1 MKTKKLSLIAV
12 FVGTM
17 LLLSVSAFGQVKFS
31 DPNVEYEFTLPDDD
45 WKMTVKPS
53 EYSPNVEYVYKYK
66 QDGHL
71 QIRKTNVKKADT
83 FADIIR
89 EEEQKLQ
96 FIPGYVAG
104 KDENFTGA
112 LEGKVFNYEFVRS
125 GQNMGG
131 RTYFLRSDPTT
142 VYVVRFTGVK
152 DNLRLIRNQTDYIA
166 RTFSIKGS

>member
-1 MKTKKLSLIAV
+1 MNTKKLSFLAA
-12 FVGTM
+12 FFGA
-17 LLLSVSAFGQVKFS
+17 LLLLPAAAFGQVKFS
-31 DPNVEYEFTLPDDD
+31 DPNVEYEFTLPDDA

-66 QDGHL
+66 QEGHL
-71 QIRKTNVKKADT
+71 QVRKSGVKKDDT
-83 FADIIR
+83 FTDIIR
-89 EEEQKLQ
+89 DEEQKLQ

-125 GQNMGG
+125 GQNMSG
-131 RTYFLRSDPTT
+131 RTYFLRADPTT
-142 VYVVRFTGVK
+142 VYVVRFTGIK
-152 DNLRLIRNQTDYIA
+152 DNLRTLRNQTDSIA

>member
-1 MKTKKLSLIAV
+1 MKTKKLFFLAAFIGS
-12 FVGTM
+12 FV
-17 LLLSVSAFGQVKFS
+17 LLTVSAFGQVKFS
-31 DPNVEYEFTLPDDD
+31 DPNVEYEFILPDEA

-71 QIRKTNVKKADT
+71 QIRKSDVKKDDT
-83 FADIIR
+83 FTDIIR

-104 KDENFTGA
+104 KEENFTGA

-125 GQNMGG
+125 GQTMGG
-131 RTYFLRSDPTT
+131 RTYFLRASPTT
-142 VYVVRFTGVK
+142 VYVVRFTGIK
-152 DNLRLIRNQTDYIA
+152 DKLRTIRNQTDYIA
-166 RTFSIKGS
+166 RTFAIK